1 MKKTDDYWDSAILGA
16 PVPRADRMILS
27 GRLNVCLFFVWLGLS
42 LFAPYGTLAAG
53 PDELPGLLSERHLG
67 SGSGV
72 SEHPNYTRATVAYIV
87 PDVELEAHDGTAVEL
102 ASAIGADRA
111 VMVNFVF
118 TSCTTICPVLS
129 SSFAEVNRRLQSS
142 GEEVNLYSI
151 SIDPD
156 YDTRDKISEYARRVG
171 AGGSWL
177 FLRGS
182 AADTFRAEKA
192 FDTYR
197 GNKMNHLP
205 LTFMK
210 PAGTDKWVR
219 LEGFPS
225 AQQILTEY
233 RSAGV
238 R

>member
-1 MKKTDDYWDSAILGA
+1 MKKTDDNWDSAILSV
-16 PVPRADRMILS
+16 PVPRAGKMIFS
-27 GRLNVCLFFVWLGLS
+27 TRLKPCLFWVWLGLA
-42 LFAPYGTLAAG
+42 LFAPYGTLASG
-53 PDELPGLLSERHLG
+53 PDELPGVLAETHLG
-67 SGSGV
+67 LGSGV
-72 SEHPNYTRATVAYIV
+72 SGHRNYTRATVAYAV
-87 PDVELEAHDGTAVEL
+87 PDIELEAHDGTAVQL

-129 SSFAEVNRRLQSS
+129 SSFSEVNRRLQSS

-151 SIDPD
+151 SIDPE

-171 AGGSWL
+171 AGGAWL

-182 AADTFRAEKA
+182 LNDTFRVEKA

-210 PAGTDKWVR
+210 PAGADEWVR

-225 AQQILTEY
+225 AQQILNEY
-233 RSAGV
+233 RSAGA